1 MYYTLFLPPA
11 QDVFAFN
18 MASLGSRR
26 ESPRPAFFVFRSPY
40 FVLLPSSLVLRKPPS
55 LVQKWGIQWGRSPLG
70 REEGPRGTFMEW
82 FPGRVFAFFRRAA
95 KEGRSRGSET
105 SLVLSSSR
113 RSGQNPRPRHCEPPQ
128 EAWQSVPSSRVRH
141 DREPDGGFSRCGAT
155 PFLLA
160 EKKRGKETARGDLFR
175 GGPPWTPSPT
185 AKGAPPPLDSPLL
198 DEGRRTKDGRRRTRD
213 EKLYTGKAAII
224 LKLTTLPQPPASMAE
239 GQFVYCEN
247 NHAIKKSFCPF
258 NRQPL

>member
-1 MYYTLFLPPA
+1 MGAAAPWPMGK
-11 QDVFAFN
+11 DS
-18 MASLGSRR
+18 ASLFAGIRRSSLRSLLEDSGETSFSNRNASFRFDEEEPPSDTEFSQYYGSAETERATCA
-26 ESPRPAFFVFRSPY
+26 PTRPAGGDGTGGTNSTGERRIRRSPENC
-40 FVLLPSSLVLRKPPS
+40 PLRR
-55 LVQKWGIQWGRSPLG
+55 GRKQD
-70 REEGPRGTFMEW
+70 E
-82 FPGRVFAFFRRAA
+82 
-95 KEGRSRGSET
+95 
-105 SLVLSSSR
+105 
-113 RSGQNPRPRHCEPPQ
+113 
-128 EAWQSVPSSRVRH
+128 
-141 DREPDGGFSRCGAT
+141 GFSHCGAT

-160 EKKRGKETARGDLFR
+160 EKNRGKETARGDLFR